1 MWAVW
6 FLVGLLGVGT
16 VLAVWVW
23 VQVFLCL
30 KPEPGPVICP
40 RCHSALQVWLDDD
53 GAYRCHRLGCERA
66 RREDGEPGLA
76 RKRASQGSPVLGEDG
91 I

>member
-1 MWAVW
+1 MWVVW
-6 FLVGLLGVGT
+6 FLVGVLGVGT
-16 VLAVWVW
+16 VLAVWFW

-30 KPEPGPVICP
+30 KPEPGPVECP

-53 GAYRCHRLGCERA
+53 GAYRCHRAGCQKEN
-66 RREDGEPGLA
+66 
-76 RKRASQGSPVLGEDG
+76 G